1 MDIDLHQSLYE
12 KFIKEHNGAAML
24 LVYMFQVASRYE
36 GKRFDPLVDVID
48 KNKPVNC
55 PELNLLDS
63 SIAESFKLA
72 VKHALV
78 DLEIEKKQKEI
89 EELQSM

>member
-1 MDIDLHQSLYE
+1 MDNNLHQSLYG
-12 KFIKEHNGAAML
+12 KFIKEHNGATML

-36 GKRFDPLVDVID
+36 GKRFNPLVDVID
-48 KNKPVNC
+48 KNKPINS
-55 PELNLLDS
+55 PELNLLES
-63 SIAESFKLA
+63 RISESFKLV